1 MGGKGG
7 KSCEDV
13 SEGGRG
19 GKVGGGGR
27 RGLSLSAFPS
37 AKVLTNKST
46 NNIVSIYFYL
56 VIAQFL

>member
-46 NNIVSIYFYL
+46 NNIVSIFF
-56 VIAQFL
+56 I